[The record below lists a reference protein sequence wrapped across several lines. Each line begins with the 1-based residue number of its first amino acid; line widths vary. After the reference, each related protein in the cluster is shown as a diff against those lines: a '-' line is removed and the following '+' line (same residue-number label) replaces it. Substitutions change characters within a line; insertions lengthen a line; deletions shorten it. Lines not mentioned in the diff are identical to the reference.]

1 MYKKPLSLIIPCHN
15 SADFLS
21 TCLDSVR
28 RQTLGVENMHVILVD
43 DASPDASGAICDAMA
58 QEDAR
63 ISVVHL
69 PENGGLSNARNAG
82 VKTARGRFLMFLDSD
97 DWVEET
103 LLSELAAVV
112 RSGNAPQMIVWGV
125 TEEHYAADGK
135 LIEERRLTCPEEL
148 LEGEAAVREAALK
161 LERMTL
167 LGYAWNKLYDMEL
180 IRGCGAEFEKVP
192 LIEDILFN
200 LSVLGSVSRMRI
212 LNSAPYHYAR
222 RDTGSLTHGFLPYYF
237 ECSARRV
244 RTMLGLYAKWG
255 MRDQAAGVLA
265 PIYARYAL
273 SALQRNC
280 DPRAQMTHR
289 KRREFAKAL
298 FESDLFRTLAPELKK
313 GSGVSGLP
321 GRMLA
326 MRSEWVC
333 LLAGRAVYFVSNNM
347 KELFV
352 KLSGSRQEE
361 RKHEAADRRGAQL

>member
-1 MYKKPLSLIIPCHN
+1 MQPLVSIVMPVYQVAEYLER
-15 SADFLS
+15 AVR
-21 TCLDSVR
+21 SVMA
-28 RQTLGVENMHVILVD
+28 QSEKDWELILVD
-43 DASPDASGAICDAMA
+43 DASPDASGVICDALA
-58 QEDAR
+58 EEDAR

-82 VKTARGRFLMFLDSD
+82 MKRAQGRFLMFLDSD

-103 LLSELAAVV
+103 LLAELADAV
-112 RSGNAPQMIVWGV
+112 RGEKPPQLTVWGV

-135 LIEERRLTCPEEL
+135 LMEERRLTCPEEL
-148 LEGEAAVREAALK
+148 LEGEMAVREAALK
-161 LERMTL
+161 LERVTL

-180 IRGCGAEFEKVP
+180 IRACGAEFEKVP

-200 LSVLGSVSRMRI
+200 LSVLGSVSRMQI

-244 RTMLGLYAKWG
+244 RTMLGLYAEWG
-255 MRDQAAGVLA
+255 MKEQAAGVLA

-280 DPRAQMTHR
+280 DPRAKMTHGE
-289 KRREFAKAL
+289 RREFAKAQ
-298 FESDLFRTLAPELKK
+298 FESDLFRALAPELKK
-313 GSGVSGLP
+313 GSGLSGLP

-326 MRSEWVC
+326 MRSAWIC
-333 LLAGRAVYFVSNNM
+333 LMAGRAVYFVSNNM

-361 RKHEAADRRGAQL
+361 RKHEAADHRGAQL